1 MDSIEGKTVLITGAS
16 RGLGAALARAAAAR
30 GARVVAVAREA
41 APLLQVVAEIRVA
54 GGTAFALPADVGD
67 KESVHAITGAAAALA
82 GPIDVVVHNA
92 SWLGPTPLGL
102 LMDTACED
110 LERVLAVNLVGPFRL
125 SKVLAGPMLMRGS
138 DIIVHVSSDAAVS
151 AYPRWGAYGV
161 SKAAFDHL
169 ARSFAAE
176 LEGSGVRVFAID
188 PGEMDTRM
196 HAEAMPEA
204 DPATLARPED
214 VAERVLAAIEDAALA
229 PGGARV
235 IAAEIGALRRA
246 S

>member
-1 MDSIEGKTVLITGAS
+1 MHD
-16 RGLGAALARAAAAR
+16 
-30 GARVVAVAREA
+30 
-41 APLLQVVAEIRVA
+41 
-54 GGTAFALPADVGD
+54 
-67 KESVHAITGAAAALA
+67 
-82 GPIDVVVHNA
+82 
-92 SWLGPTPLGL
+92 
-102 LMDTACED
+102 DTACED

-125 SKVLAGPMLMRGS
+125 SKVLAGPMLLRGS
-138 DIIVHVSSDAAVS
+138 GVIVHVSSDAAVS

-214 VAERVLAAIEDAALA
+214 VALRVLAAIEDAALA